1 MRESLKNL
9 PFKSRAFDPKAE
21 AERID
26 REQQAAARERLAKVN
41 GILAKACIPQKHSE
55 REELTGADWKATK
68 ARVCGLLGTGTIVG
82 LIGPRGTGKTQI
94 AVEAIVE
101 AAGKLRSCLYA
112 KAMEMFLTIRKSYQV
127 DNVCEADQIKKFT
140 GPHLLVIDEFGVR
153 GETSWEDR
161 LVTHI
166 IDERYDAGHD
176 TILISNQTAEELT
189 ASAGASV
196 VSRMIETGGI
206 IECKWASYR
215 TGKGAR

>member
-9 PFKSRAFDPKAE
+9 PFKSRAYDPEWEAKIE
-21 AERID
+21 EQRRQTAER
-26 REQQAAARERLAKVN
+26 ERKAKVDS
-41 GILAKACIPQKHSE
+41 ILARACIPKKHSE
-55 REELTGADWKATK
+55 REQLTGNEWGATK
-68 ARVCGLLGTGTIVG
+68 ARVCGLLGSGTIVG

-94 AVEAIVE
+94 AVEAILD
-101 AAGKLRSCLYA
+101 AANKLRPCLYA
-112 KAMEMFLTIRKSYQV
+112 KAMEMFLTIRKSYQI

-140 GPHLLVIDEFGVR
+140 SPWLLVIDEFGVR